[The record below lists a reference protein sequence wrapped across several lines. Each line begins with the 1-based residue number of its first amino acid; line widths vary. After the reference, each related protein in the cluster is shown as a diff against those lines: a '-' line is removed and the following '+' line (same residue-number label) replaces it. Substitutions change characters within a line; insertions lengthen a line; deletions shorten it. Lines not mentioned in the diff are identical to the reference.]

1 MKRRDFIRGG
11 GLLLASGSNLSF
23 GLTRNA
29 DQKLQVVLHQD
40 DDVGKFYARL
50 NKFFFSEQTQFQP
63 HCPKDSGRLPLTVR
77 VVVQLNKGGLP
88 LGAKI
93 ACCQP
98 DTFKSAQKIARGSRS
113 YTSWK
118 RIEHS
123 GPIVFETYVPAPTL
137 KNRKP
142 VTVLDFVVL
151 YEGKWGVARVVLEP
165 AVVSALKGY
174 DMGQKMGGVV
184 TTSLT
189 DVALAAGGMNEA
201 YSHPVVMPELGVGGV
216 KLGLRILVG

>member
-11 GLLLASGSNLSF
+11 GLLLASGSSLSF
-23 GLTRNA
+23 GLTGSV
-29 DQKLQVVLHQD
+29 DQKLQVVLHRD
-40 DDVGKFYARL
+40 EDAGKLYARL
-50 NKFFFSEQTQFQP
+50 NKFFFSEKTQFQP
-63 HCPKDSGRLPLTVR
+63 HCPKDSGRLPLTVQ

-98 DTFKSAQKIARGSRS
+98 DTFKSAKKIERGYRS

-123 GPIVFETYVPAPTL
+123 GPIVFKTYVPAPAL

-151 YEGKWGVARVVLEP
+151 YDGMWGVARVVLEP
-165 AVVSALKGY
+165 AVVTALKGY

-189 DVALAAGGMNEA
+189 DVALAAGGMDEA
-201 YSHPVVMPELGVGGV
+201 YSHPVVMPELVAGGV
-216 KLGLRILVG
+216 KLGLKVLIG